1 MRENARGKTGKVAG
15 YLIAALAVFFALCL
29 LVSRF
34 GPTSYTVIDARGIK
48 LQPFGYASVT
58 KSTPELQRHGIVAGT
73 QLDLDSLG
81 LIARWRII
89 GAPQGYLL
97 DYPVVTAQGTNV
109 LHLPATVRFERQGQK
124 WVTLVDTLAILLA
137 GYIGFRRPGLM
148 TTALVLYVGGAI
160 NIFAIARSAAFLP
173 DVAFVS
179 FIVPVTALISIF
191 PNLVLASFAI
201 RFPDDASFERKRT
214 AIRFIDA
221 LVVIGFLLELLDR
234 LWLPHSPLRGQSY
247 TNWYVA
253 VSAVIVLAAT
263 LLSLYYAERTSLG
276 RVWIVFAAIVGAGT
290 LYAFGIGFVASSK
303 SLAWAGGWVFGLAIV
318 IVPIAVAYAILK
330 HRIFDV
336 AFVLNRTLVY
346 AATSTLALVLL
357 GGLEFLVQR
366 YVMTLGHF
374 EGAAIEFGI
383 ALVVIIFARLI
394 HQRIDR
400 AVDSLLFRARHEQ
413 EAALRRFATTAQF
426 YTAVEP
432 LAREAVDCI
441 ERSGRVQGA
450 AIYVT
455 GDVSLRCVA
464 SSFSSTANVIDLND
478 PGYVEL
484 RAHREPLD
492 AAGVRTALP
501 GARLYPMV
509 LAGRSIG
516 VIAVGERE
524 TGEAMPP
531 DIDDALKAVAIA
543 VGVSLTAIET
553 AEIRQELVGLRARL
567 NPAPA

>member
-1 MRENARGKTGKVAG
+1 MPENARRRAGKVAG
-15 YLIAALAVFFALCL
+15 YLIAALAVFFVLCL
-29 LVSRF
+29 GISRF
-34 GPTSYTVIDARGIK
+34 GPTSYRVIDARDIK
-48 LQPFGYASVT
+48 LQPLGYASVM
-58 KSTPELQRHGIVAGT
+58 KSTPELRRHGVVDGT
-73 QLDLDSLG
+73 QLDLDSIG
-81 LIARWRII
+81 MIQRWRVI

-97 DYPVVTAQGTNV
+97 DFPVVTAQGTNM
-109 LHLPATVRFERQGQK
+109 LRLPATVRFKRQAQS
-124 WVTLVDTLAILLA
+124 WVTLFDALAILLA

-160 NIFAIARSAAFLP
+160 NIFAIVRSAAFLP

-179 FIVPVTALISIF
+179 FVVPMTALITIF

-201 RFPDDASFERKRT
+201 RFPDDASFVRKRT
-214 AIRFIDA
+214 AIRIIDA

-253 VSAVIVLAAT
+253 VSAAIVLAAT

-290 LYAFGIGFVASSK
+290 LYALGIGFVASST
-303 SLAWAGGWVFGLAIV
+303 SLAWASGWVFGLAIV

-346 AATSTLALVLL
+346 AVTSTLALVLL

-366 YVMTLGHF
+366 LVMTVGHF

-383 ALVVIIFARLI
+383 ALIVIVFARLV

-400 AVDSLLFRARHEQ
+400 TVDSLLFRARHEE
-413 EAALRRFATTAQF
+413 EATLRRFATTAQF
-426 YTAVEP
+426 YTAAEP
-432 LAREAVDCI
+432 LVREAADCV
-441 ERSGRVQGA
+441 ERNGRVQGA
-450 AIYVT
+450 ALYVAADN
-455 GDVSLRCVA
+455 GLRCAA
-464 SSFSSTANVIDLND
+464 SSFAGAASKVDLND

-509 LAGRSIG
+509 LAGRSVG
-516 VIAVGERE
+516 LIAVGERE

-543 VGVSLTAIET
+543 VGVSLTVIET
-553 AEIRQELVGLRARL
+553 AEIRQELAGLRARL